1 MLCSIFRVSGRFEP
15 RVECGTWNRPTAQ
28 WEHNSRGP
36 QSWAGAKTDAPETGT
51 LFFFCLQGGRYERKL
66 RYPAT

>member
-1 MLCSIFRVSGRFEP
+1 MLCSIFPVSGRFEP

-36 QSWAGAKTDAPETGT
+36 QSRAGAKTDAPETGT
-51 LFFFCLQGGRYERKL
+51 FFVCKEGDTN
-66 RYPAT
+66 AS